1 MTIEIRAVHFKTDK
15 KLDEF
20 IEDRVNK
27 LSQYYDGLISSE
39 VSLKVA
45 NGERADNKI
54 TEIRLNIPGNDLY
67 AKKQSKSFEEATDEA
82 CEALRRQLIKHK
94 EKQRG
99 N

>member
-1 MTIEIRAVHFKTDK
+1 MQIDIRAVHFRTDK

-20 IEDRVNK
+20 IEDKLGK
-27 LSQYYDGLISSE
+27 LSQYYDGVISSE

-54 TEIRLNIPGNDLY
+54 TEIRLSIPGNDLY

-94 EKQRG
+94 EKLRK